1 MKHDGASQCE
11 LVHIP
16 TGLLHRRL
24 VHSPPPTA
32 KRRGAQRQFEPA
44 CVPGSSSIEGNN
56 AVFGRTAKLSP
67 PRCCREIAL
76 ERAKSSAVLG
86 VGDGK
91 G

>member
-1 MKHDGASQCE
+1 MKHDDASQCE

-16 TGLLHRRL
+16 AGLLHRL
-24 VHSPPPTA
+24 GASPAADRKTT
-32 KRRGAQRQFEPA
+32 RRPA
-44 CVPGSSSIEGNN
+44 PIRAGLRAGFARIEGNN
-56 AVFGRTAKLSP
+56 AVFGRTAKPSL